1 MILYIFASRPPILA
15 SKILSYDSL
24 GMSFTPYGDYWRKLR
39 KICTLE
45 LLSSKRVQSFQPV
58 RIEELTNL
66 IKFIA
71 SKEGTPMNLTKQMLS
86 TISTI
91 TARVAFGKKCKE
103 NQKFISVARER
114 FVPLC
119 HPAVEFQL
127 LDRFGWR

>member
-1 MILYIFASRPPILA
+1 
-15 SKILSYDSL
+15 
-24 GMSFTPYGDYWRKLR
+24 MSFTPYGDYWRKLR

-114 FVPLC
+114 FVPCVTLRLSFNC
-119 HPAVEFQL
+119 CTDLVGVDFL
-127 LDRFGWR
+127 GKFVLMDI